1 MRDLTILLKSS
12 FIKNAIAYSGSNFII
27 QFISFL
33 RGVIVWRILPP
44 EIMGFW
50 NFMAVVQRFIAT
62 FDLGCIAGASRE
74 LPIMRGKQDPQEEAR
89 IRSTTLWFTLG
100 QNIAVSLFA
109 SLYIW
114 WHRAQYVTWE
124 IIAASVAIITFI
136 ITSFNL
142 AYMTFFSGAQAFVP
156 LSKVILAGSL
166 FEGLFFPLGAYLWGL
181 GGLMAMSIVS
191 TAFRAWLF
199 FFSSQALQMS
209 IHFKV
214 FKDVLRRLLS
224 FGFFLRLV
232 DYPNALFSLA
242 SILWVTKFMGK
253 QDLALFS
260 MAAAFSL
267 QVADLTTRVGVVYG
281 MRFLEQGGSD
291 TPREAMALQLKQY
304 LFMQLL
310 VAVPLLA
317 WAAGVW
323 LPFLVKNLLPKYNA
337 AIPATI
343 VLLMCN
349 YFYVLNSGL
358 TNPWMLEKRLVAR
371 GIANLVGLLAMAL
384 SLAVCWFLLDR
395 RTITDLA
402 YATLMGHALYFIY
415 MVIAV
420 GRDLW
425 KSSECAEVILAVTL
439 AAGWTLLVLKVGHG
453 SVAAQAGFFANL
465 KYTLVMA
472 SWTLVAILLVPAYGL
487 IRSQL
492 FTRLRTYS

>member
-1 MRDLTILLKSS
+1 LLKSS
-12 FIKNAIAYSGSNFII
+12 FIKNAIAYSGSNFVI
-27 QFISFL
+27 QLVNFL
-33 RGVIVWRILPP
+33 RGIVVWRILPP

-50 NFMAVVQRFIAT
+50 NFMTVVQRFIAT

-89 IRSTTLWFTLG
+89 IRSTTMWFTLL
-100 QNIAVSLFA
+100 QNIVISILA

-114 WHRAQYVTWE
+114 WNRANYVPWE

-156 LSKVILAGSL
+156 LSKVILVGSL
-166 FEGLFFPLGAYLWGL
+166 FEGLLFPLGAYLWGL
-181 GGLMAMSIVS
+181 GGLMAMSILS
-191 TAFRAWLF
+191 TIFRAWLF

-224 FGFFLRLV
+224 FGFFLRVV

-242 SILWVTKFMGK
+242 SILWVTKFMTK
-253 QDLALFS
+253 EELALFS
-260 MAAAFSL
+260 MSTAFFL
-267 QVADLTTRVGVVYG
+267 QVTDLTTRVGVVYG

-310 VAVPLLA
+310 VAVPLLS
-317 WAAGVW
+317 WVAGVW
-323 LPFLVKNLLPKYNA
+323 LPFIVNSFIPKYSA
-337 AIPATI
+337 AIPSI
-343 VLLMCN
+343 LVLLMCN

-358 TNPWMLEKRLVAR
+358 TNPWILEKRLVAR
-371 GIANLVGLLAMAL
+371 GIANLVGLLVMGL

-402 YATLMGHALYFIY
+402 YATLSGHFLYFLY

-420 GRDLW
+420 GKDMW
-425 KSSECAEVILAVTL
+425 QFHECAEVILTVTL
-439 AAGWTLLVLKVGHG
+439 AAGWTLFILQTGYNSLAQYGEFLAHLK
-453 SVAAQAGFFANL
+453 N
-465 KYTLVMA
+465 TLFMGG
-472 SWTLVAILLVPAYGL
+472 WTLVAILLVPAYGL
-487 IRSQL
+487 KRSQL
-492 FTRLRTYS
+492 LTGLRT